1 MSIKNKIETKLII
14 ESFKFQ
20 YIKQSLKKIFI
31 VLNDKIIKAIKIN
44 CLMILRELRAH
55 IDKPINYSFTFNKK
69 EIKYESELEINID
82 DIIKENNIIILKE
95 KECNINICMDNDV
108 NGYII
113 KYLTEETLFNL
124 RKKLKIGKKFR
135 FIKNN
140 NFILL
145 SQENL
150 YKLKDILINKNEIH
164 LKEYISLENNFSKI
178 EKKIIEGNY
187 ILKLDKKIYKMK
199 LNNEMLLYEIRDKID
214 DFNDVNEYY
223 FLNLKGEIIQREN
236 EDKYTIK
243 SISSPKKDFF
253 YVYLIQKN
261 NPIQESTFLKIKN
274 NLKIYQYPSIKLNNA
289 QLRKTK
295 SLIVIGETGSGK
307 TTLLNC
313 FVNYL
318 MEIRK
323 DDDFRYIIIDEKDNL
338 KEEASHTLNINS
350 YYIFPGKQDIPPI
363 KIIDTPGFGDTREIF
378 DSEVLIKFKNFLEK
392 EKSIFLICF
401 VMKSTN
407 NRITEFQKYVISN
420 ILGLFG
426 KDIISNFVSLFTFS
440 DGGEP
445 LFINSLTSN
454 ESPFGKII
462 SNITEPLYISF
473 NNSAIFSDK
482 GNFQNIYW
490 DICYDG
496 FSNLILKI
504 NNIKEKSLFLSK
516 KVMKLRDEILNKAKN
531 LNKILDDCLDVE
543 NTLDNLIIK
552 FKEGFQQ
559 LGEYKNFKSIIKM
572 EKNEIIKTDSG
583 VHNIYC
589 LKCQKTC
596 HKFCLEIQNGDISKC
611 KNITNS
617 ICKICK
623 CNYKSHFDTPYYISS
638 VTKDEEKVND
648 LMYHKYI
655 KCQIEIA
662 KIDSLIEPK
671 LEELKKYEEKANE
684 YVKSIQNDFENL
696 NNISLYSN
704 IYKTQEKFIDYKIIN
719 EKLSKGK
726 GYIQKIEIFEK
737 YRQTFNK
744 LNNIYENKN
753 IFKERDEFN
762 QKLNKD
768 KNKLSEDIKDIIINN
783 N

>member
-1 MSIKNKIETKLII
+1 MN
-14 ESFKFQ
+14 
-20 YIKQSLKKIFI
+20 
-31 VLNDKIIKAIKIN
+31 
-44 CLMILRELRAH
+44 
-55 IDKPINYSFTFNKK
+55 
-69 EIKYESELEINID
+69 
-82 DIIKENNIIILKE
+82 
-95 KECNINICMDNDV
+95 NDV

-113 KYLTEETLFNL
+113 KYLTGETLFNL
-124 RKKLKIGKKFR
+124 RKKLKIEKKFR

-150 YKLKDILINKNEIH
+150 YKIKDILINKNEIH

-178 EKKIIEGNY
+178 EKKIIERNY

-307 TTLLNC
+307 TTLLNF

-350 YYIFPGKQDIPPI
+350 YYILPVKQGIPPI
-363 KIIDTPGFGDTREIF
+363 KIIDTPGFGDTRKIF

-426 KDIISNFVSLFTFS
+426 KDKITNFVLLFTFS

-462 SNITEPLYISF
+462 NNITEPLYISF

-496 FSNLILKI
+496 FSNLILKL

-559 LGEYKNFKSIIKM
+559 LGEYKNFKSTIKL
-572 EKNEIIKTDSG
+572 EKSQIIKTDSG
-583 VHNIYC
+583 VHNINC

-726 GYIQKIEIFEK
+726 GYIQKIEIYEK

>member
-1 MSIKNKIETKLII
+1 
-14 ESFKFQ
+14 
-20 YIKQSLKKIFI
+20 
-31 VLNDKIIKAIKIN
+31 
-44 CLMILRELRAH
+44 
-55 IDKPINYSFTFNKK
+55 
-69 EIKYESELEINID
+69 
-82 DIIKENNIIILKE
+82 
-95 KECNINICMDNDV
+95 
-108 NGYII
+108 
-113 KYLTEETLFNL
+113 
-124 RKKLKIGKKFR
+124 
-135 FIKNN
+135 
-140 NFILL
+140 
-145 SQENL
+145 
-150 YKLKDILINKNEIH
+150 
-164 LKEYISLENNFSKI
+164 
-178 EKKIIEGNY
+178 
-187 ILKLDKKIYKMK
+187 
-199 LNNEMLLYEIRDKID
+199 MLLYEIRDKID
-214 DFNDVNEYY
+214 DLNDVNEYY

-274 NLKIYQYPSIKLNNA
+274 NLKIYQYPSIKLNDA
-289 QLRKTK
+289 QLRKAK

-307 TTLLNC
+307 TTLLNF

-350 YYIFPGKQDIPPI
+350 YYILPGKKDIPPI
-363 KIIDTPGFGDTREIF
+363 KVIDTPGFGDTREIF

-426 KDIISNFVSLFTFS
+426 KDIITNFVLLFTFS

-462 SNITEPLYISF
+462 NNITEPLYISF

-559 LGEYKNFKSIIKM
+559 LVEYKNFKSIIKM

-611 KNITNS
+611 QNITNS

-623 CNYKSHFDTPYYISS
+623 CNCESHFDTPYYISS
-638 VTKDEEKVND
+638 VTKDEEKVNN

-684 YVKSIQNDFENL
+684 YVRSIQNDFENL

-726 GYIQKIEIFEK
+726 GYIQKIEIYEK